1 MRIRVWAF
9 AALAIVT
16 TMLAVATAAATV
28 DQIKQTGRIR
38 LGYRTDARPFS
49 YKDESG
55 NAAGYSTVL
64 CQRIAESAKADLG
77 LPDLKIEWVPV
88 TLEGRFLA
96 LKEGTIDLLCG
107 ADSVTLARRSE
118 VAFSI
123 PIFPGGIG
131 ALLRADAPARLREAL
146 AGREVPLRPI
156 WRGTIDQ
163 GLQARTSA
171 VVAGTTAEKW
181 LTGRLVDLELSGNV
195 VRVNDYQAGIRSVLD
210 RSANILF
217 GDRAILLDAA
227 TRSRSARDLVVV
239 DRQFTHEP
247 LSIALTRGDEEL
259 RLVADRTISRLYR
272 SGDIG
277 SLYASWFG
285 EPDESALAFFRMVA
299 LPD

>member
-1 MRIRVWAF
+1 MRIRMWAC

-16 TMLAVATAAATV
+16 TTLAAAATAATA

-55 NAAGYSTVL
+55 NAAGYSIVV
-64 CQRIAESAKADLG
+64 CQRIAEAARAALG
-77 LPDLKIEWVPV
+77 VADLKIEWVPV
-88 TLEGRFLA
+88 TVDGRFLA
-96 LKEGTIDLLCG
+96 LQEGRIDLLCG
-107 ADSVTLARRSE
+107 ADSVTLARRSD

-131 ALLRADAPARLREAL
+131 ALLRADAPARLRDAL
-146 AGREVPLRPI
+146 AGRDLPLRPI
-156 WRGTIDQ
+156 WRGTVDQ

-181 LTGRLVDLELSGNV
+181 LTGRLVDLEISGNV
-195 VRVNDYQAGIRSVLD
+195 VRVSDYDAGIRSVLD
-210 RSANILF
+210 RSSNVFF

-227 TRSRSARDLVVV
+227 KRSRSARDLVLV
-239 DRQFTHEP
+239 DRQFTYEP
-247 LSIALTRGDEEL
+247 LSVAVARGDEEL
-259 RLVADRTISRLYR
+259 RLIADRALSRLYR

-277 SLYASWFG
+277 TLYAAWFG
-285 EPDESALAFFRMVA
+285 EPDESALTFFRMTA
-299 LPD
+299 LPE